1 MDLAMKVFF
10 LRHGD
15 AGDPE
20 KWKGDD
26 AERPLS
32 AEGRERTTLEARA
45 LAAMRF
51 KLDVMLTSPLLRAR
65 QTAMIVAETLNL
77 GVNDDERI
85 VDIDARK
92 LQDILKDHRDVDAI
106 MLVGHEPSMSETIS
120 RVIGGGE
127 IELKK
132 GGLACFEVSDSD
144 SSRGRLLWLL
154 PPKLLVD
161 K

>member
-1 MDLAMKVFF
+1 MKVYF

-20 KWKGDD
+20 KWRGDD

-45 LAAMRF
+45 LAAMRL

-65 QTAMIVAETLNL
+65 QTAMIVAEALKMRV
-77 GVNDDERI
+77 GDDDRI
-85 VDIDARK
+85 VNLDSRK
-92 LQDILKDHRDVDAI
+92 LKGILADHSDAGAI

-120 RVIGGGE
+120 RAIGGGD
-127 IELKK
+127 IDLKK
-132 GGLACFEVSDSD
+132 GGLACFEMRDPD
-144 SSRGRLLWLL
+144 SSRGRLLWLI
-154 PPKLLVD
+154 PPKLLAE